1 MQQGFEIDQVVLE
14 EKVKL
19 NVKGL
24 QTGRRTYG
32 RMATGDQE
40 SSLGFSAQTMK
51 FMLFLIEH
59 IHNEFDRV

>member
-1 MQQGFEIDQVVLE
+1 MVPHLNIFDPPIRRIFNAMHQGFEIDQVE

-32 RMATGDQE
+32 RLPTGD
-40 SSLGFSAQTMK
+40 
-51 FMLFLIEH
+51 
-59 IHNEFDRV
+59 